1 MAAYGYRLGGSMGRD
16 LMTRMLTWAVIGIA
30 FGFVANANNVAHVG
44 GFVAGALLAF
54 LLTPEHPTTVRT
66 AAMWNATAIACIGLV
81 AIGFVFAGRVYG
93 TAQEQWYQARKKA
106 QQATAPSAFQLIR
119 AVEKARFAVEDT
131 RDIKTENGPDSRN
144 YAHQAA

>member
-1 MAAYGYRLGGSMGRD
+1 
-16 LMTRMLTWAVIGIA
+16 
-30 FGFVANANNVAHVG
+30 
-44 GFVAGALLAF
+44 ALLAF

-144 YAHQAA
+144 YAHQAAANLQAAASDLEKAPDVDQRGGELKKQLIDLL